1 MITDTKQSILS
12 PSEVIDRLK
21 IVMAAGNF
29 EIRRSSPE
37 GISFRHGTYLTSS
50 APLLPKQGQIKV
62 QLDENGSRID
72 YEIEVYG
79 FVKYWMI
86 FIGVIFFW
94 VIFPPLLVHRALVHH
109 PHQLMRNLL
118 QAL

>member
-1 MITDTKQSILS
+1 MITDTTQSTLS

-21 IVMAAGNF
+21 TVMAAGNF
-29 EIRRSSPE
+29 EIRGLSPD
-37 GISFRHGTYLTSS
+37 GISFRHGTHLTSS
-50 APLLPKQGQIKV
+50 APLLPKQGRIKV
-62 QLDENGSRID
+62 QPDENGSKID
-72 YEIEVYG
+72 YEIEVSG

-86 FIGVIFFW
+86 FIGVIFCW
-94 VIFPPLLVHRALVHH
+94 LILPPILVHRALVHH